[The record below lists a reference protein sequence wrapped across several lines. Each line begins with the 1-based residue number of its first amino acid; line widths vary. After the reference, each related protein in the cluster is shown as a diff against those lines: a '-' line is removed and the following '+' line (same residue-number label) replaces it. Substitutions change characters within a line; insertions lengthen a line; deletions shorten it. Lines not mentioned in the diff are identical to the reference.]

1 VSSAEGP
8 ARKAARWLGVL
19 APYAVVVLL
28 LAAFTLLI
36 RLREGP
42 RQAAFFFS
50 LPNLQLIAAHAM
62 LVAAVGVGMTLLMI
76 SGGIDLSVGYVV
88 SLVTVTTVLAYRW
101 AGGQE
106 PWASALAIAV
116 GLATGTLFGL
126 TNGLLVT
133 WLRILPFVATLG
145 TMGVARGLGQHLAE
159 GRTIGFS
166 QQSVVS
172 PPWTEWLGQ
181 VEPEPAWLVFGPG
194 VWSVLLV
201 ALAAGVMLRWTV
213 LGRYCFAIGSS
224 EATARLCGIHVS
236 RTKLLLYVLAGLIT
250 GWAGVLQTARG
261 RTGSFN
267 VQAGLE
273 LEVIAAAVI
282 GGASLSG
289 GEGSVVGTLL
299 GAFLLAA
306 LQSACVTLRLENEAR
321 FVVVGLIIVSVGAWN
336 SWRQRRLRLAA

>member
-1 VSSAEGP
+1 VN
-8 ARKAARWLGVL
+8 KLAARLGAL
-19 APYAVVVLL
+19 APYAAVVLL
-28 LAAFTLLI
+28 LAAFCLLI
-36 RLREGP
+36 VRQGQ
-42 RQAAFFFS
+42 RQAEFFFS
-50 LPNLQLIAAHAM
+50 LENLQLISAHAM
-62 LVAAVGVGMTLLMI
+62 IVAAVGIGMTLLMI

-101 AGGQE
+101 TGGHE
-106 PWASALAIAV
+106 PWTSAVAMAV
-116 GLATGTLFGL
+116 GLATGALFGL
-126 TNGLLVT
+126 ANGLLVT
-133 WLRILPFVATLG
+133 GLRVLPFVATLG

-166 QQSVVS
+166 DQGVVS
-172 PPWTEWLGQ
+172 PGWTEWLGKI
-181 VEPEPAWLVFGPG
+181 EPEPAWLVFGPG

-201 ALAAGVMLRWTV
+201 ALAAAVMLRWTV
-213 LGRYCFAIGSS
+213 LGRHCFAIGSS
-224 EATARLCGIHVS
+224 EPTARLCGVHVG
-236 RTKLLLYVLAGLIT
+236 RTKLVLYILAGLIT

-289 GEGSVVGTLL
+289 GEGTVLGTLL

-321 FVVVGLIIVSVGAWN
+321 FVVVGLIIVGVGAWN
-336 SWRQRRLRLAA
+336 SWRQRRLR

>member
-1 VSSAEGP
+1 
-8 ARKAARWLGVL
+8 L
-19 APYAVVVLL
+19 APYAVVLLL
-28 LAAFTLLI
+28 LAAFSLLI

-42 RQAAFFFS
+42 RPAAFFFS

-62 LVAAVGVGMTLLMI
+62 IVAAVGIGMTLLMI

-88 SLVTVTTVLAYRW
+88 SLVTVTTVLAYRG

-106 PWASALAIAV
+106 PWASVSAIGV

-126 TNGLLVT
+126 TNGFLVT
-133 WLRILPFVATLG
+133 SLRVLPFVATLG

-159 GRTIGFS
+159 GRTVGFS
-166 QQSVVS
+166 DQGVVS
-172 PPWTEWLGQ
+172 PGWTKWLGM
-181 VEPEPAWLVFGPG
+181 VEPDPPWLVFGLG

-201 ALAAGVMLRWTV
+201 ALAAGVMLRFSV
-213 LGRYCFAIGSS
+213 LGRHCFAIGSS
-224 EATARLCGIHVS
+224 EATARLCGIQVT

-261 RTGSFN
+261 STGSFN

-289 GEGSVVGTLL
+289 GEGTVAGTLL

-306 LQSACVTLRLENEAR
+306 LQNACVTLRLENEAR
-321 FVVVGLIIVSVGAWN
+321 FVVVGLIIVGVGAWN
-336 SWRQRRLRLAA
+336 SWRQRRLRLVG